1 MLLFWR
7 LIEEIFAERTETHQL
22 LTCLHCYPC
31 ILHLNEC
38 IYNSLLSPGQS
49 GTDVIKIPLIA
60 TFVALYPSRW
70 CWLRALSSLQGS
82 AALNSSTS
90 TKSRSR
96 GHQVLRS
103 SGHKVISSSS
113 SYLASLFPDSANIN
127 VFSLERGGYVYPDR
141 YCFKSLAN
149 SEEKGFY
156 SLSMSVCPPLLCP
169 CCMCDGPS

>member
-1 MLLFWR
+1 M
-7 LIEEIFAERTETHQL
+7 

-38 IYNSLLSPGQS
+38 IYNSLPSPGQS

-60 TFVALYPSRW
+60 TFVAPYPSRW

-113 SYLASLFPDSANIN
+113 SYLASLLASLFPDSANIN
-127 VFSLERGGYVYPDR
+127 VLSLERGGYVYPDR

-149 SEEKGFY
+149 SEASFQRKSFI
-156 SLSMSVCPPLLCP
+156 LCQCLFARPLLCS
-169 CCMCDGPS
+169 CCVCDGPS